1 MVTKVFVT
9 VTNHFL
15 QCISYLR
22 SVATDSVVFR
32 IDHTQYKRCI

>member
-15 QCISYLR
+15 QCRLLVKFSLP
-22 SVATDSVVFR
+22 TGCVFL
-32 IDHTQYKRCI
+32 